1 VAFSFFIIMG
11 DGLPSGQLIPLPE
24 KIMKTGTF
32 QGRLFRITPQA
43 PLTSEVPPGSSPARG
58 RLQEGYGPTCID

>member
-32 QGRLFRITPQA
+32 QGSFSA
-43 PLTSEVPPGSSPARG
+43 PRRKLP
-58 RLQEGYGPTCID
+58 